1 MNNQIK
7 KTNIEISDT
16 SGSSLFVN
24 EHSVFMFR
32 KIEKIVTA
40 LYMITEFF
48 VYKEPLKWNIRNVSN
63 DIIKDILILT
73 KKSSSKTT
81 KTLKDVHRG
90 LVEVS
95 SYVSLGHS
103 IGLISNMNFSI
114 LSVEILK
121 VSSEIENEIKRHPD
135 IKETV
140 RQDFFN
146 INEKEVSQVKGH
158 SVSIKDNKV
167 YYKSEPVFIREKS
180 NKVSNQRQSLDS
192 LTINESRRS
201 KIIDVIREK
210 GRVSIKDII
219 FQIPKCSSKTIQRDL
234 VKLIDDGFVLKEG
247 DRRWSMY
254 FLKQ

>member
-7 KTNIEISDT
+7 KTNIEISDI
-16 SGSSLFVN
+16 SGASLFVN
-24 EHSVFMFR
+24 EHGVFMFK

-63 DIIKDILILT
+63 SIIKDILILT
-73 KKSSSKTT
+73 RKSSSKTT

-90 LVEVS
+90 LMEVS

-114 LSVEILK
+114 LNIEILK

-140 RQDFFN
+140 RQDFFDV
-146 INEKEVSQVKGH
+146 NEKEVIHNKGH
-158 SVSIKDNKV
+158 FVSIKDNKV
-167 YYKSEPVFIREKS
+167 SAKGVTIPVKENS
-180 NKVSNQRQSLDS
+180 SKVSPKRQFMDS
-192 LTINESRRS
+192 SVINESRRS
-201 KIIDVIREK
+201 KIIDVIKEK